1 MQTGAMMAPQGGST
15 MQVTVAARHMD
26 LTDGLRDH
34 VERALDKVTSHFDRV
49 TDADVVLTVEKNR
62 HIAEITLKAPN
73 GLRIHSR
80 EATDDMYASVDAVVD
95 KLDRQAR
102 RYKDR
107 LTQFHTR
114 VPETPEDDYQ
124 HDIIEFSENGGSGGG
139 VEVQPHRVVVR
150 KQLPM
155 RPMSVEEAAML
166 LDLGDD
172 EFLAFRNADTQ
183 RVNVLYKRHDH
194 TFGLIEP
201 QF

>member
-1 MQTGAMMAPQGGST
+1 

-34 VERALDKVTSHFDRV
+34 VERALEKVTGHFDRV
-49 TDADVVLTVEKNR
+49 TDADVVLTVEKHR

-80 EATDDMYASVDAVVD
+80 ESTEDMYASVDAVVD

-107 LTQFHTR
+107 LTRFHTR
-114 VPETPEDDYQ
+114 PVEEALGDYQ
-124 HDIIEFSENGGSGGG
+124 HDIIEFSDNGESNGG
-139 VEVQPHRVVVR
+139 VELAPHRVVVR
-150 KQLPM
+150 KQLSM
-155 RPMSVEEAAML
+155 RPMSVDEAAML
-166 LDLGDD
+166 LDLGND
-172 EFLAFRNADTQ
+172 EFLAFHNADTQ
-183 RVNVLYKRHDH
+183 RVNVLYKRQDH

>member
-1 MQTGAMMAPQGGST
+1 
-15 MQVTVAARHMD
+15 MQVSVAARHMD

-34 VERALDKVTSHFDRV
+34 VERALEKVTSHFDRV
-49 TDADVVLTVEKNR
+49 TDADVVLSVEKHR

-73 GLRIHSR
+73 GLRIHSS
-80 EATDDMYASVDAVVD
+80 ESTDDMYSSVDAVVE

-107 LTQFHTR
+107 LTRFHAR
-114 VPETPEDDYQ
+114 TPEPSTGDYH
-124 HDIIEFSENGGSGGG
+124 HDIIEFEENGSSTA
-139 VEVQPHRVVVR
+139 VELRPHRVVVR

-155 RPMSVEEAAML
+155 RPMTADEAAML

-172 EFLAFRNADTQ
+172 EFLAFQNADTL
-183 RVNVLYKRHDH
+183 RMNVIYKRHDH

>member
-1 MQTGAMMAPQGGST
+1 
-15 MQVTVAARHMD
+15 MQVTVSARHMD
-26 LTDGLRDH
+26 LTEGLRGH
-34 VERALDKVTSHFDRV
+34 VERALDKITGHFDRV
-49 TDADVVLTVEKNR
+49 TDADVVLTVEKHR

-80 EATDDMYASVDAVVD
+80 EMTDDMYASVDAAVE

-102 RYKDR
+102 RYKER
-107 LTQFHTR
+107 LSRFHAR
-114 VPETPEDDYQ
+114 PDDAISDVDYH
-124 HDIIEFSENGGSGGG
+124 HDIIEFDDHAEAGTNGENGAPA
-139 VEVQPHRVVVR
+139 EELRPHRVVVR

-155 RPMSVEEAAML
+155 RPLTVDEAAML
-166 LDLGDD
+166 LDLGED

-183 RVNVLYKRHDH
+183 RVNVIYKRHDH